1 MEGVGGCV
9 IVPLLR
15 TISMVLHVS
24 YKEVPLCTCMHI
36 HNYVYVPC
44 NLRNFE
50 IASRKP
56 SATIYKL
63 CKAPCNL

>member
-36 HNYVYVPC
+36 HMYMFRAIC
-44 NLRNFE
+44 AISKLRHAN
-50 IASRKP
+50 
-56 SATIYKL
+56 
-63 CKAPCNL
+63 